1 MFRIPSRAVLL
12 VFSLLSDNAQALDP
26 SLTIGQL
33 HHDAWTSKDG
43 TPGDCPDP
51 PMIDRTLDEAR
62 SAPCRDVAQEA
73 CFIARA
79 ALQNA
84 FRHAHAAQVTLEA
97 AFGDET
103 FGLRERAAAIGGHLD
118 IVPAQAGQP

>member
-1 MFRIPSRAVLL
+1 MSSHLFSPIKLGPLSLPNRIAVAPMCQY
-12 VFSLLSDNAQALDP
+12 SAQ
-26 SLTIGQL
+26 
-33 HHDAWTSKDG
+33 DG